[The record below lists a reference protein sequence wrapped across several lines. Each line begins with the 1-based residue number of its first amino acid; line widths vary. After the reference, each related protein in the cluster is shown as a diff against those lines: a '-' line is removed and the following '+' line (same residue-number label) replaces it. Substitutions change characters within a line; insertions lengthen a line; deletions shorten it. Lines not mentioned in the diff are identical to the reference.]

1 MDGSLP
7 AGTVGL
13 LPPSTRRV
21 SKAELRKIQSDH
33 APLAKA
39 IKSFDVGLP
48 TGEREKMD
56 AEEYVGQLRDHLRTS
71 LGSAYDS
78 TMSTKIGQMTS
89 KILDSLSGSSDSKKQ
104 ELLDSLEF
112 LELISKKRT
121 ANAYA
126 PLLGYDTI
134 IADSGVELIHNR
146 TAVAIVGDT
155 FKRDDAVNL
164 AKSKA

>member
-21 SKAELRKIQSDH
+21 NKAELRKIQAEH

-39 IKSFDVGLP
+39 IKAFDAGLP
-48 TGEREKMD
+48 TGEREKMN
-56 AEEYVGQLRDHLRTS
+56 AEEYVDQLRDHLRGS
-71 LGSAYDS
+71 LGPIYES
-78 TMSTKIGQMTS
+78 TMSTKMGQMTS
-89 KILDSLSGSSDSKKQ
+89 KILESLSGSSDSKKQ

-112 LELISKKRT
+112 LELISKQGT
-121 ANAYA
+121 PNSYA

-134 IADSGVELIHNR
+134 MADSGVELIHNR
-146 TAVAIVGDT
+146 TAITIVGDT
-155 FKRDDAVNL
+155 FTRDDAVKL